1 MRDWQD
7 FKKKIMM
14 ISLRFAKACLIAQ
27 YAEYTARGRLLQP
40 PPRFITCKL
49 IIIFFLKSCQSFV
62 ND

>member
-49 IIIFFLKSCQSFV
+49 IIIFFLKFC
-62 ND
+62 